1 MYSEPV
7 LQVRN
12 MVSLE
17 LNSQKAWRVL
27 KTRGKKEE
35 ENTLYIIRLPE
46 NWKRYEEKKERKI
59 KMEEKKEQ

>member
-46 NWKRYEEKKERKI
+46 NWKQDEERK
-59 KMEEKKEQ
+59 KN